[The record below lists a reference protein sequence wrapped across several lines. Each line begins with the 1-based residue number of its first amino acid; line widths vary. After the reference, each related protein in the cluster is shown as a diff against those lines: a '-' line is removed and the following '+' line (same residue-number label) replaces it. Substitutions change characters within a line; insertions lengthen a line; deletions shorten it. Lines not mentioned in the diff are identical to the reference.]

1 MNDTTDATAIFAP
14 LWRRKWVILA
24 VGIVVGVASYFY
36 YKREQPTYA
45 SSTQIFLGASAEEQ
59 APGEKTSTKLQSAS
73 VTDQVAVIN
82 SIIAERVH
90 QQLVREGKAA
100 LARTAKIR
108 ARNPEKSEFIVISVE
123 GPHTSAGP
131 ALVANLTAQTYI
143 SRVRSSHKRV
153 VERAIA
159 IARSQLRRVEAAG
172 APQTSAGSKEKR
184 AGSTSPSPV
193 TVLRA
198 TTLSTKINEL
208 ESTLGATGAIQVKP
222 ANPAT
227 AKLLGPQP
235 RKDAIFGFALGI
247 LLAAIAAYVLSRSDR
262 RLRSLAGIEAAFQLP
277 ILTALPKVGRP
288 VVVRDGRPIP
298 SRVLLEPLRT
308 LHAALRLGDSADGA
322 TNTARRVILAISP
335 DAGDGKSSLI
345 ADLALVQ
352 RDAGLRVA
360 IVEANFRRP
369 VQARLLGS
377 DQPQGLAEVLA
388 GSVPIEE
395 ALMPVRPAEPAA
407 PAPPSGAVLTAVGAR
422 AGSLS
427 LLAGGGEVANPP
439 ALMAHEAFPGILGAL
454 AAEFDYVLIDAPSPL
469 EFSDVLPLLGGVD
482 GLIILARVGHTREV
496 AVRRLMDLLLRTP
509 SAPVLGVVANCVAP
523 RDSERYGFA
532 TSTGSVWQRKP
543 IGR

>member
-14 LWRRKWVILA
+14 LWRRKWLILA

-59 APGEKTSTKLQSAS
+59 APGEKASTKLQSAS

-90 QQLVREGKAA
+90 QQLVREGKAP
-100 LARTAKIR
+100 LARSAKIR

-123 GPHTSAGP
+123 GPHTAAGP

-159 IARSQLRRVEAAG
+159 IARGQLRRVEAAG
-172 APQTSAGSKEKR
+172 APQPSSSKEKR
-184 AGSTSPSPV
+184 GGSSAPSPV

-247 LLAAIAAYVLSRSDR
+247 LLAAIAAYILSRSDR
-262 RLRSLAGIEAAFQLP
+262 RLRSLPGIEAAFQLP
-277 ILTALPKVGRP
+277 ILAALPKVGRP
-288 VVVRDGRPIP
+288 VVVREGRPIP

-308 LHAALRLGDSADGA
+308 LHAALRLGDSADSAAG
-322 TNTARRVILAISP
+322 TSRRIILAISP
-335 DAGDGKSSLI
+335 DAGDGKSSVI

-369 VQARLLGS
+369 VQARLLGL
-377 DQPQGLAEVLA
+377 DQPQGLAGVLA
-388 GSVPIEE
+388 GGVPIEE
-395 ALMPVRPAEPAA
+395 ALTPVRPAEPPV
-407 PAPPSGAVLTAVGAR
+407 PAQPGGAVLTAVGAR

-427 LLAGGGEVANPP
+427 LLAGDRQVANPP
-439 ALMAHEAFPGILGAL
+439 ALMAHEALPGILSTL

-509 SAPVLGVVANCVAP
+509 SAPVLGIVANCVGT

-532 TSTGSVWQRKP
+532 TSSGSVWQRKP